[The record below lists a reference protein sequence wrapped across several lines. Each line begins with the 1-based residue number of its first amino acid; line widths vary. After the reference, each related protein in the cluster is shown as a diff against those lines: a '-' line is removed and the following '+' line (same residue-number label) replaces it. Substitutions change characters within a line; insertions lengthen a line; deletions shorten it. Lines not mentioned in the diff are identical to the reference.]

1 MLHLERRKLA
11 LKGAYRPA
19 RFDLR
24 LQLFHLALER
34 PSLRVGLR
42 HPQDFR
48 QAQSSGLGRRLELA
62 FAIVLLPL
70 REHERMDV
78 QRVSHVLRLDLRV
91 IGQLDRLNLELKR
104 IAMNL
109 LRPNWCCHDTS
120 SIVRSRCPLYR
131 MRFHIGVRPAVM
143 GRGAAACTRAR
154 ELRARRAHPGGDG
167 YGLQGDPFGARRAA
181 GIPPQRKRRGDHH
194 GVPGD
199 AFACYMRLGRVSE
212 IAGKAIRIASRTTS
226 AAMNGSTP
234 RNTVVVG
241 TCGSSVESTN
251 RFIPTGGLISPI
263 STIVTTRMPNQTG
276 SSPRLTISGKKT
288 GRVSS
293 TIDSSS
299 IAVPSRT

>member
-11 LKGAYRPA
+11 LKGAYRRA
-19 RFDLR
+19 RFALR
-24 LQLFHLALER
+24 LQLFPRALER

-131 MRFHIGVRPAVM
+131 MRFHLLCSSVFTEFLDKLSAGSTINHLYQKDFVSFIYSTPATIKEQTAIATLLSDM
-143 GRGAAACTRAR
+143 
-154 ELRARRAHPGGDG
+154 
-167 YGLQGDPFGARRAA
+167 
-181 GIPPQRKRRGDHH
+181 
-194 GVPGD
+194 D
-199 AFACYMRLGRVSE
+199 AE
-212 IAGKAIRIASRTTS
+212 IAALEMKLTKARQLKQG
-226 AAMNGSTP
+226 MMQ
-234 RNTVVVG
+234 
-241 TCGSSVESTN
+241 E
-251 RFIPTGGLISPI
+251 L
-263 STIVTTRMPNQTG
+263 
-276 SSPRLTISGKKT
+276 LT
-288 GRVSS
+288 GR
-293 TIDSSS
+293 I
-299 IAVPSRT
+299 RLL

>member
-11 LKGAYRPA
+11 LKGACRPA

-48 QAQSSGLGRRLELA
+48 QAHSSGPGRRLELA

-131 MRFHIGVRPAVM
+131 MRFPRPLDWPVMRHLRTHSGTLPFAAVTLAVHVM
-143 GRGAAACTRAR
+143 RPDASAGEQACMRA
-154 ELRARRAHPGGDG
+154 LSTSTSAGGIA
-167 YGLQGDPFGARRAA
+167 LNFGA
-181 GIPPQRKRRGDHH
+181 ILD
-194 GVPGD
+194 
-199 AFACYMRLGRVSE
+199 VSE
-212 IAGKAIRIASRTTS
+212 LVAQR
-226 AAMNGSTP
+226 
-234 RNTVVVG
+234 
-241 TCGSSVESTN
+241 SSK
-251 RFIPTGGLISPI
+251 
-263 STIVTTRMPNQTG
+263 
-276 SSPRLTISGKKT
+276 SS
-288 GRVSS
+288 
-293 TIDSSS
+293 
-299 IAVPSRT
+299 

>member
-131 MRFHIGVRPAVM
+131 MRFPVACMPLLDREISIASCLTP
-143 GRGAAACTRAR
+143 RGASIH
-154 ELRARRAHPGGDG
+154 LRPDRLVRFKRRKDTLVTVGAGCAHP
-167 YGLQGDPFGARRAA
+167 
-181 GIPPQRKRRGDHH
+181 
-194 GVPGD
+194 
-199 AFACYMRLGRVSE
+199 
-212 IAGKAIRIASRTTS
+212 T
-226 AAMNGSTP
+226 
-234 RNTVVVG
+234 
-241 TCGSSVESTN
+241 
-251 RFIPTGGLISPI
+251 
-263 STIVTTRMPNQTG
+263 
-276 SSPRLTISGKKT
+276 
-288 GRVSS
+288 
-293 TIDSSS
+293 
-299 IAVPSRT
+299 